1 MGNKKVSVVIATYNQ
16 EKYIRHTLESVVSQ
30 KINFEIEVLV
40 GDDCSTDGTAAIVR
54 EFAEKYPDI
63 IVPFI
68 REKNLG
74 MGGNIADLVFRTSGE
89 YVAFIEGDD
98 YWIDN
103 HKLQKQ
109 VDFLD
114 SHPDYVACFG
124 LCQIVDENEVRQPD
138 REQYSGFMNEA
149 GEYTIKDF
157 QDYVLPGQ
165 TATSM
170 YRKVGYAKL
179 QEKIIKNNIDPRVLI
194 DRSQVLLMLSV
205 GKMYNMGEYFAAYR
219 YVLNAASGSWSSKN
233 DYYSKENVINYLEG
247 MKMMEKIAKAVEL
260 DLDFDERRHYELNK
274 LENNASQFNKNDYD
288 EILNKII
295 DDANNKKYLKDLHK
309 KRQIKRVIKK
319 VLRK

>member
-1 MGNKKVSVVIATYNQ
+1 MSNKKVSVVIATYNH
-16 EKYIRHTLESVVSQ
+16 EKYIRHTLESVVAQ
-30 KINFEIEVLV
+30 KTNFEFEVLV

-260 DLDFDERRHYELNK
+260 DLDFDERRSFELNK

-309 KRQIKRVIKK
+309 KRQIKRVIKN

>member
-1 MGNKKVSVVIATYNQ
+1 MSNKKVSVVIATYNH
-16 EKYIRHTLESVVSQ
+16 EKYIRHTLESVLAQ
-30 KINFEIEVLV
+30 KTNFEFEVLV
-40 GDDCSTDGTAAIVR
+40 GEDCSSDGTAAIVR
-54 EFAEKYPDI
+54 EYAEKYPDI

-74 MGGNIADLVFRTSGE
+74 MGGNIVDLVMRTTGE

-98 YWIDN
+98 YWIDDY
-103 HKLQKQ
+103 KLQKQ

-114 SHPDYVACFG
+114 SHPDYIACFG

-138 REQYSGFMNEA
+138 REQYSPYLKEG

-157 QDYVLPGQ
+157 QNYLMPGQ

-170 YRKVGYAKL
+170 YRKVGYDSLAAKIQKL
-179 QEKIIKNNIDPRVLI
+179 EIDPRFLVDMTQI
-194 DRSQVLLMLSV
+194 LLMLSV
-205 GKMYNMGEYFAAYR
+205 GKMYNLGEYLAAYR
-219 YVLNAASGSWSSKN
+219 YMLAADSGSWSSKN
-233 DYYSKENVINYLEG
+233 DYYSKENVIQYLEG
-247 MKMMEKIAKAVEL
+247 VKMMEKIAKAVDL
-260 DLDFDERRHYELNK
+260 DLDFDERRKLELKK

-319 VLRK
+319 IIRK

>member
-16 EKYIRHTLESVVSQ
+16 EKYIRHTLESVVNQ
-30 KINFEIEVLV
+30 KTNFEFEALV

-74 MGGNIADLVFRTSGE
+74 MGGNTADLVFRTKGE

-98 YWIDN
+98 YWIDD

-109 VDFLD
+109 ADFLD
-114 SHPDYVACFG
+114 SHPGYVACFG

-138 REQYSGFMNEA
+138 REQYSPYLKEA

-157 QDYVLPGQ
+157 QNYIMPGQ

-170 YRKVGYAKL
+170 YRKVGYEMLMGKIQKL
-179 QEKIIKNNIDPRVLI
+179 DIDPRFLVDMTQI
-194 DRSQVLLMLSV
+194 LLMLSV
-205 GKMYNMGEYFAAYR
+205 GKMCNLGEYFAAYR
-219 YVLNAASGSWSSKN
+219 YVLSANSGSWSSKN

-247 MKMMEKIAKAVEL
+247 MKTMEKIANALEL
-260 DLDFDERRHYELNK
+260 ELDFDERRNFELNK